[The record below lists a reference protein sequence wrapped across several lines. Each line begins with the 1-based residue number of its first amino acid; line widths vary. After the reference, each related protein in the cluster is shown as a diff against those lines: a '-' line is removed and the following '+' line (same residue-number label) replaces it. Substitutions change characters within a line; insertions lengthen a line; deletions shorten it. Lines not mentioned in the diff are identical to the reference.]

1 MSRWTGRSIV
11 SGAARGPALVSL
23 SPMSFLGDIDIRSGL
38 VVEERSDIAGR
49 SIAGTVLVIPNSR
62 GSAGAWRFIYQLH
75 RHGTDPEA
83 ILSEE
88 TPDPSVVQG
97 AIMCGI
103 PIVVG
108 VASAIA
114 AARLEP
120 GSRLFVDD
128 GIVSL
133 SG

>member
-1 MSRWTGRSIV
+1 MTRWIGRSIV
-11 SGAARGPALVSL
+11 SGSARGPMLVSL
-23 SPMSFLGDIDIRSGL
+23 SPMSFLGDIDIRSGR

-62 GSAGAWRFIYQLH
+62 GSAGAWRFLYQLH
-75 RHGTDPEA
+75 RHSTDPEA
-83 ILSEE
+83 IVSEE

-108 VASAIA
+108 VAVAIA
-114 AARLEP
+114 EARLAPE
-120 GSRLFVDD
+120 SRLYVDN

-133 SG
+133 SR